1 VSEEPVLGL
10 NVINLTV
17 ESTFEPAE
25 ILYET
30 VLEDITLGSVCRLN
44 WPVDRPAVEKVLP
57 SPLLGAENLD
67 LEGIAVEMEKEM
79 TYLCAELCGL
89 QST

>member
-1 VSEEPVLGL
+1 MSEEPVLGL

-30 VLEDITLGSVCRLN
+30 T
-44 WPVDRPAVEKVLP
+44 
-57 SPLLGAENLD
+57 
-67 LEGIAVEMEKEM
+67 
-79 TYLCAELCGL
+79 
-89 QST
+89 